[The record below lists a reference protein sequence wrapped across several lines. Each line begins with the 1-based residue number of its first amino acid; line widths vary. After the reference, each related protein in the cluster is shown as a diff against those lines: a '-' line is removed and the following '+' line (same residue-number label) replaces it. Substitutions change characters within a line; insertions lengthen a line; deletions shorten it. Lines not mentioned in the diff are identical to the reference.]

1 MLDAFENAHLKRG
14 QIVQGKVLEMTE
26 EALIL
31 DVGAKRDAIVPG
43 KELSHLDDS
52 ILQDISIGDQ
62 FPVFVTNTSNFDDE
76 LLVSIERGLEQQDW
90 DRAEA
95 YLASGDML
103 ELKVVGYNKGGLL
116 VEFGRLTGFVPKSLV
131 PDLPRGMSREEMR
144 TIKSEMLGTLL
155 ALKVIEV
162 NQPNKRLILSAR
174 TAGDSRRKER
184 LQELQPGEVIS
195 GRVTNVVDFGVFVDL
210 GGLDGLIHISRLA
223 WDEIDHPS
231 DLLQSGD
238 EVEVLIESVDIE
250 RGRVSLNRKALIPNP
265 LELFAEQFQP
275 GDLIDGVVEAER
287 DFGIFVKLTENIT
300 GLVHISELSTE
311 VESSPETELNS
322 GDEITVKILK
332 IDPKR
337 GRVSLSTKIEPE

>member
-1 MLDAFENAHLKRG
+1 LD
-14 QIVQGKVLEMTE
+14 I
-26 EALIL
+26 
-31 DVGAKRDAIVPG
+31 GAKRDAIVPG
-43 KELSHLDDS
+43 RELSHLDD
-52 ILQDISIGDQ
+52 ITIQDISIGDQ
-62 FPVFVTNTSNFDDE
+62 IPVFVTNTSNLDDE

-95 YLASGDML
+95 YFASGDML

-116 VEFGRLTGFVPKSLV
+116 VEFGRLTGFLPKSLV

-144 TIKSEMLGTLL
+144 TVKSEMLGTLL

-184 LQELQPGEVIS
+184 LQELQPDEVIS

-210 GGLDGLIHISRLA
+210 GGIDGLIHKSRLD
-223 WDEIDHPS
+223 WVEVSHPS
-231 DLLQSGD
+231 EILKSGE
-238 EVEVLIESVDIE
+238 EVEVLVEAVDIE
-250 RGRVSLNRKALIPNP
+250 RGRVSLNRKALLPNP

-275 GDLIDGVVEAER
+275 GDLIDGIVEAER

-311 VESSPETELNS
+311 VEGPPETELNS

-337 GRVSLSTKIEPE
+337 GRVSLSMKIEPE

>member
-1 MLDAFENAHLKRG
+1 MD
-14 QIVQGKVLEMTE
+14 I
-26 EALIL
+26 
-31 DVGAKRDAIVPG
+31 GAKRDAIVPG
-43 KELSHLDDS
+43 RELSHLDD
-52 ILQDISIGDQ
+52 ITIQDISIGDQ
-62 FPVFVTNTSNFDDE
+62 IPVFVTNTSNLDDE

-95 YLASGDML
+95 YFASGDML

-116 VEFGRLTGFVPKSLV
+116 VEFGRLTGFLPKSLV

-144 TIKSEMLGTLL
+144 TVKSEMLGTLL

-184 LQELQPGEVIS
+184 LQELQPDEVIS

-210 GGLDGLIHISRLA
+210 GGIDGLIHKSRLD
-223 WDEIDHPS
+223 WVEVSHPS
-231 DLLQSGD
+231 EILKSGE
-238 EVEVLIESVDIE
+238 EVEVLVEAVDIE

-275 GDLIDGVVEAER
+275 GDLIDGIVEAER

-311 VESSPETELNS
+311 VEGPPETELNS

-337 GRVSLSTKIEPE
+337 GRVSLSMKIEPE